1 MGEAPPRAIA
11 SLKVKSS
18 SRGNGLENGAGF
30 LGVLVCVDGGSV
42 GYEACP
48 IFSDARKLANAR
60 CVTVFR
66 YSWGHP
72 FDAVEPAIANQLNAL
87 DNPCWWPIR
96 VELDFL
102 ATSDRSRYAANF
114 SYCRKDFTSSSM
126 TAIVCL
132 NYLPIPVVIGIV
144 GFLTLQQSE

>member
-48 IFSDARKLANAR
+48 IFSDARKLATAPL
-60 CVTVFR
+60 TPDA
-66 YSWGHP
+66 SP
-72 FDAVEPAIANQLNAL
+72 F
-87 DNPCWWPIR
+87 
-96 VELDFL
+96 
-102 ATSDRSRYAANF
+102 SDIPG
-114 SYCRKDFTSSSM
+114 DIHSM
-126 TAIVCL
+126 
-132 NYLPIPVVIGIV
+132 
-144 GFLTLQQSE
+144 Q